1 MNKVLVIAAH
11 PDDEWLGCG
20 GSILKHLESGDE
32 VNAVF
37 VSDGHSS
44 RNKSHSRNKIT
55 EDLFNEI
62 GCKQPIFL
70 DFKDNMLDSY
80 SRLEIIQS
88 LEEVSESIEPNLVY
102 THFFDDLNV
111 DHRLVSECVH
121 TCFRP
126 VPGSSVKSLLLFE
139 VLSSTEWSYPYS
151 FKPNYFVN
159 IKKQLSKKI
168 NAMKM
173 FKNEIRDFPHPRSPE
188 NIQFVAGRWGSV
200 SGFEAAEAFEI
211 IRKIEE

>member
-44 RNKSHSRNKIT
+44 RNKSCSRNKIT

-80 SRLEIIQS
+80 SKLEIIKG
-88 LEEVSESIEPNLVY
+88 LEEVSLSIEPNLVY

-139 VLSSTEWSYPYS
+139 VLSSTEWSVRRS
-151 FKPNYFVN
+151 FQPNYFVD
-159 IKKQLSKKI
+159 ISKFLQKKI
-168 NAMKM
+168 DLLNYYSKEMRAT
-173 FKNEIRDFPHPRSPE
+173 PHTRSYE
-188 NIQFVAGRWGSV
+188 NVVNLNKLRGNMVGI
-200 SGFEAAEAFEI
+200 EAAEAFLVSRLI
-211 IRKIEE
+211 N

>member
-44 RNKSHSRNKIT
+44 RSKSHSRNKIT

-139 VLSSTEWSYPYS
+139 VLSSTEWSVRRS
-151 FKPNYFVN
+151 FQPNYFVD
-159 IKKQLSKKI
+159 ISKFLQKKI
-168 NAMKM
+168 DLLNYYSKEMRAT
-173 FKNEIRDFPHPRSPE
+173 PHTRSYE
-188 NIQFVAGRWGSV
+188 NVVNLNKLRGNMVGI
-200 SGFEAAEAFEI
+200 EAAEAFLVSRFI
-211 IRKIEE
+211 N